1 MNRIHQFI
9 RNRNDRRIFIT
20 VLSVTS
26 LFILSPVLQIVIRS
40 LSVNSAYLNALSS
53 SGLLLEGV
61 INTFELVI
69 KVGVL
74 SSIVGFVLAYYI
86 TMYEVKFKRVINV
99 LLIIPLA
106 IPVYVAAYTYTGIFH
121 NYPFLETIF
130 RSDFLMDGAVFI
142 YVLFL
147 YPYVYIASKSYLSKN
162 LTEYIESSRTL
173 GMSRFHIFR
182 RIILPLSRPVII
194 GSVLFV
200 LFETLSDFA
209 VVEYYGE
216 LTLSRYINIAWFNQ
230 GDIAT
235 ASRLAVYILFIMFIL
250 IFVERL
256 QRRHKK
262 FADSR
267 ITHKPFTPYKNKG
280 FGKLLQMSF
289 MGVIILFGTI
299 LPIYTMIKSAYINRG
314 YIERLDLFEI
324 MYNTLLVTLISII
337 AIIVLAVLIST
348 IVNYLKGT
356 KKQVLSSLMVI
367 GYSIPSM
374 VLALGV
380 YLLYIRIDKTL
391 YPIFNNMFF
400 TSSIIV
406 IVIGF
411 VLKFFSIGY
420 SNLMSAY
427 QKIDKGL
434 LESSEVLGENKL
446 MTLFRVNIPLLK
458 KSISGIAIILSID
471 MMKELT
477 IVYSLRPFNFKT
489 LSTEVYRYAGNE
501 MVEIAAFPSL
511 IIIFI
516 CTILVIVLEG
526 GVTFVKNRKS

>member
-1 MNRIHQFI
+1 MNRLQQFI
-9 RNRNDRRIFIT
+9 RNRNDKRVFSFIL
-20 VLSVTS
+20 VIIS
-26 LFILSPVLQIVIRS
+26 LFILSPVLQIFLRS
-40 LSVNSAYLNALSS
+40 LSVDSEYLNVLSS
-53 SGLLLEGV
+53 SGLLLQGV

-69 KVGVL
+69 KVGIL
-74 SSIVGFVLAYYI
+74 SSFLGFILAYLM
-86 TMYEVKFKRVINV
+86 TMYHIKYKKVINV

-106 IPVYVAAYTYTGIFH
+106 VPVYVAAYTYTGIF
-121 NYPFLETIF
+121 YQYSILETIF
-130 RSDFLMDGAVFI
+130 RSDFFMDGSVFI

-162 LTEYIESSRTL
+162 LTQYIESSSTL
-173 GMSRFHIFR
+173 GLTRFQIFYK
-182 RIILPLSRPVII
+182 IVLPLSRPVIM

-230 GDIAT
+230 GDVAT
-235 ASRLAVYILFIMFIL
+235 ASRLAIYILFIMFLL
-250 IFVERL
+250 IVVERL
-256 QRRHKK
+256 QRKNKK
-262 FADSR
+262 FTDAR
-267 ITHKPFTPYKNKG
+267 IVRRPITPYESKG
-280 FGKLLQMSF
+280 VGKITQMLFIGSVILL
-289 MGVIILFGTI
+289 GTV
-299 LPIYTMIKSAYINRG
+299 LPIYSMIQSAFKNRSYIV
-314 YIERLDLFEI
+314 RLDMFEI
-324 MYNTLLVTLISII
+324 LFNTILVTSISIVIII
-337 AIIVLAVLIST
+337 ALAILLST
-348 IVNYLKGT
+348 IVNYMKGV
-356 KKQVLSSLMVI
+356 KKQILSSLMVI

-380 YLLYIRIDKTL
+380 YLLYIRVDKTL
-391 YPIFNNMFF
+391 YPIFNNMII
-400 TSSIIV
+400 TSSIFV

-420 SNLMSAY
+420 SNLMSSY
-427 QKIDKGL
+427 QKIDTKL
-434 LESSEVLGENKL
+434 LESSEMLGENKL

-458 KSISGIAIILSID
+458 KSISGIAIILCID

-477 IVYSLRPFNFKT
+477 IVYSLRPFNFRT

-516 CTILVIVLEG
+516 CTILVILLEG
-526 GVTFVKNRKS
+526 GVKNVKNRKS